1 MAGILEILEVFKEN
15 NNITIDAVVDEMVIY
30 RNQTLYDPAEYAP
43 AICRTHIEIDE
54 DEIFPENEEEQIK
67 YLQHLDPEWEVLDS
81 TDY

>member
-1 MAGILEILEVFKEN
+1 MADILEILEVVKED

>member
-1 MAGILEILEVFKEN
+1 MAFILEILEVAKED

-43 AICRTHIEIDE
+43 AVCRTQIELDE

-67 YLQHLDPEWEVLDS
+67 YLQQLDPEWEVQDPS
-81 TDY
+81 DY

>member
-1 MAGILEILEVFKEN
+1 MAGILQILEVVKED

-43 AICRTHIEIDE
+43 AICRTHMKIDE

-67 YLQHLDPEWEVLDS
+67 YLQYLDPEWEVLDS